1 MIEIIKTALIGLAVG
16 MANVIPGVSGG
27 TLAVVFGIYDKF
39 INAITYSVKK
49 IWANRKFAFPLLFG
63 MLLGV
68 LLFSKMIT
76 ALYEMFPAQT
86 DFFFTGLILGSVPML
101 FAYMLKDEAC
111 GTEEGGGAD
120 LPEKKAAKKF
130 GAAKIAGIAV
140 CAIFGFALILLFNYL
155 ESVCVGEK
163 ETLGYLPPLSVPLAA
178 RIFFAGIVGAVA
190 MVIPGISG
198 SLLMLIMG
206 VYPIVITSIPAL
218 LNPETCVHAFFL
230 LLPNGIGVLLG
241 ILCGAKLIGWLLKRF
256 PNNTY
261 AVIFGLICG
270 SVLAVFPGFAVI
282 DGFLMAA
289 ACALCLVAG
298 AALAYFTSRFANE

>member
-1 MIEIIKTALIGLAVG
+1 MFEIIKTALIGVAVG

-39 INAITYSVKK
+39 INAITYDIKK
-49 IWANRKFAFPLLFG
+49 IWANRKFVLPLLLG
-63 MLLGV
+63 MLCGV
-68 LLFSKMIT
+68 LLFSEMIT
-76 ALYEMFPAQT
+76 ALYEKFPAQT

-101 FAYMLKDEAC
+101 FVYMVKDES
-111 GTEEGGGAD
+111 GGPDVSTEKTE
-120 LPEKKAAKKF
+120 KKF
-130 GAAKIAGIAV
+130 GAAKIAGIAL

-155 ESVCVGEK
+155 ESIYVGEK
-163 ETLGYLPPLSVPLAA
+163 DALGYLPPLGVPLAV
-178 RIFFAGIVGAVA
+178 RIFVAGLVGAVA

-241 ILCGAKLIGWLLKRF
+241 IICGAKLIGWLLKKF

-270 SVLAVFPGFAVI
+270 SVFAVFPGFAAV